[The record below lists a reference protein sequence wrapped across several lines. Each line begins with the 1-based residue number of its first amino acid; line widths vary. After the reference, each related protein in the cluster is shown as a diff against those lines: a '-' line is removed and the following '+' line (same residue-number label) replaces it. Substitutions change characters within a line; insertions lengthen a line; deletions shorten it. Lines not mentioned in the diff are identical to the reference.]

1 MNVLV
6 IDCIIVDIA
15 YCFINNPI
23 VAFLLCQQSVVW
35 AAVHR
40 PDPPFIV
47 LSVISRDFICITY
60 YL

>member
-6 IDCIIVDIA
+6 IDCIMVDIA

-35 AAVHR
+35 ALAIT
-40 PDPPFIV
+40 PAW
-47 LSVISRDFICITY
+47 DFAPTPRFSNNAEAA
-60 YL
+60 